1 MRISDWSS
9 DVCSS
14 DLEPLKRV
22 VPLDLFPTNVLET
35 IEVQKTYSAKMPGEF
50 GGGVINLSSAV
61 IPEEAFLNIK
71 LGTGGNSE
79 TTFQP
84 DLTHYGGS
92 DSDLLGY
99 DDGTR
104 TVSADLQD
112 AIHSGHPLTPGR
124 TFQRAKV
131 TTQHSTYTNS
141 RCNTKP

>member
-1 MRISDWSS
+1 
-9 DVCSS
+9 
-14 DLEPLKRV
+14 
-22 VPLDLFPTNVLET
+22 
-35 IEVQKTYSAKMPGEF
+35 MPGEF

-84 DLTHYGGS
+84 GLTHYGGG

-104 TVSADLQD
+104 KVSAELKD
-112 AIHSGHPLTPGR
+112 AIARGHRITPGLNF
-124 TFQRAKV
+124 TSDEAKKIARSFTNAPLNLLQ
-131 TTQHSTYTNS
+131 TTDSRSEEHTSELQSLMRKSYAVFCLKKKKERSTALMDNGLLYE
-141 RCNTKP
+141 

>member
-1 MRISDWSS
+1 
-9 DVCSS
+9 
-14 DLEPLKRV
+14 
-22 VPLDLFPTNVLET
+22 
-35 IEVQKTYSAKMPGEF
+35 MPGEF

-84 DLTHYGGS
+84 GLTHYGGG

-104 TVSADLQD
+104 KVSAELKD
-112 AIHSGHPLTPGR
+112 AIASGHRITPGPN
-124 TFQRAKV
+124 FK
-131 TTQHSTYTNS
+131 TTEG
-141 RCNTKP
+141 TKKHGRPAGRERR

>member
-1 MRISDWSS
+1 M
-9 DVCSS
+9 
-14 DLEPLKRV
+14 

-35 IEVQKTYSAKMPGEF
+35 IEVQKTYSEKMPGEF

-84 DLTHYGGS
+84 GLTHYGGG

-99 DDGTR
+99 DAGPRKGSTDRKHTI
-104 TVSADLQD
+104 A
-112 AIHSGHPLTPGR
+112 SGHRTTPGPNLTSAQVKQNAR
-124 TFQRAKV
+124 P
-131 TTQHSTYTNS
+131 STN
-141 RCNTKP
+141 P

>member
-14 DLEPLKRV
+14 DLV

-84 DLTHYGGS
+84 GLTHYRS
-92 DSDLLGY
+92 EEHTSELQSLM
-99 DDGTR
+99 R
-104 TVSADLQD
+104 TSYPDFCLQQ
-112 AIHSGHPLTPGR
+112 INPHSESHK
-124 TFQRAKV
+124 FN
-131 TTQHSTYTNS
+131 TT
-141 RCNTKP
+141 TKR